1 MSLSPR
7 IFLNALLLVA
17 SLASAQDYTSPY
29 QTTHNGT
36 FTPDAVLRVT
46 TRNLAQSCLPEK
58 LTVVVNGTSPG
69 PALRLQEGRT
79 TWIRVYND
87 MANDNLTMVSI
98 PFFHIR
104 CCF

>member
-1 MSLSPR
+1 MLPLTR
-7 IFLNALLLVA
+7 VILHALLLCALSV
-17 SLASAQDYTSPY
+17 SAHGDSSPY
-29 QTTHNGT
+29 RITHDGT

-46 TRNLAQSCLPEK
+46 SRNLTQSCLPEK

-87 MANDNLTMVSI
+87 MAHDNLTMVSD
-98 PFFHIR
+98 PFFHI
-104 CCF
+104 